1 MENIADRVKLN
12 NGVTMPKLGFGLF
25 KVPPGQTEE
34 SIAYAIEAGYRS
46 LDTAAFY
53 ENEAET
59 GRAVKKSGIPRSE
72 FFITTK
78 LWNGDHGYDKAMRA
92 FDKSIQLLDMD
103 YVDLYLIHWPG
114 QNDKRRHETWRALEK
129 IYADGR
135 AKAIGVSNFNI
146 PHLDKLID
154 VSDTM
159 PAVNQVELHPW
170 YSHRPLREYCA
181 EKDIVVEAWG
191 PILRGR
197 LDQEPGI
204 LPVAEKHGR
213 TPAQVVLRWH
223 WQNGVVAI
231 PKSVHRER
239 IFENADIFNF
249 ALDEEDMAAID
260 ALNRDVRTASDPD
273 VMTMGFTD

>member
-1 MENIADRVKLN
+1 MDSIKDCVKLN
-12 NGVTMPKLGFGLF
+12 NGIMMPKLGFGLF
-25 KVPPGQTEE
+25 RVAPGETEA
-34 SIAYAIEAGYRS
+34 SVAMAIEAGYRS
-46 LDTAAFY
+46 LDTAAYY

-59 GRAVKKSGIPRSE
+59 GRAVKKSGIPRQE

-78 LWNGDHGYDKAMRA
+78 LWNIDQGYDKGMRA
-92 FDKSIQLLDMD
+92 FEKSLKALDMD

-114 QNDKRRHETWRALEK
+114 QNDKRRHETWRALEE
-129 IYADGR
+129 IYKSGR

-146 PHLDKLID
+146 SHLDKLID

-170 YSHRPLREYCA
+170 YSHLPLREYCA

-191 PILRGR
+191 PIFHGHLNE
-197 LDQEPGI
+197 EPGI
-204 LPVAEKHGR
+204 LPVAKKHGK
-213 TPAQVVLRWH
+213 TAAQVVLRWH

-239 IFENADIFNF
+239 IFENASIFDF
-249 ALDEEDMAAID
+249 ELDEVDMIAID
-260 ALNRDVRTASDPD
+260 ALNRDKRFGPDPD
-273 VMTMGFTD
+273 NMNIAFVE